1 MLKSKFMGLH
11 YKKIWYHTSW
21 LKSSCHCKRI
31 TKVIRNLFMVPNWPL
46 LTCWVPNSTVSP
58 SPPARPIRAKSL
70 YVSYTNAG
78 KWRKRKTIC
87 ATFFLNQST
96 LFSTLNQKALYYSWD
111 ISSYFSRV
119 RGLITFS
126 IGNSRENFPLCLDN
140 FQSCIVTECLF
151 VLKSR

>member
-58 SPPARPIRAKSL
+58 SGPARSIRAKYL
-70 YVSYTNAG
+70 YISYTNAG
-78 KWRKRKTIC
+78 KWRKRKTVIC
-87 ATFFLNQST
+87 ATFFLTNQHYFQHWIEKPFIILEIFPVTFQEWGAWLHLASET
-96 LFSTLNQKALYYSWD
+96 HVKTFPYALT
-111 ISSYFSRV
+111 ISNRV
-119 RGLITFS
+119 
-126 IGNSRENFPLCLDN
+126 
-140 FQSCIVTECLF
+140 
-151 VLKSR
+151 